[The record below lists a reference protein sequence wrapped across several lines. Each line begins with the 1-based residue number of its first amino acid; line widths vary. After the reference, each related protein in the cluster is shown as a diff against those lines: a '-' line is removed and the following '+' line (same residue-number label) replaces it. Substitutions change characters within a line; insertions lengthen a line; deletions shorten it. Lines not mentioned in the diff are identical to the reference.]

1 MSTFYPIGGS
11 NVGDLDLVT
20 AEGDD
25 ILEGKVI
32 VDKDGNPLT
41 GKMPNRGTINQTLGI
56 NGSFSIPRGFHSGH
70 GKVSQSLST
79 LDARTYTPGR
89 SDQVIEANRWL
100 KGEQIIKGDADL
112 IAANIKKGVSI
123 FGITGTFEGWVP
135 VATDLYYNG
144 QNVNGFT
151 AHGNGY
157 VRFDNTQIYFIK
169 TNSLFSGSDS
179 FDDPSSSAGAI
190 MTFGKTIDVRSYS
203 KLIFEGNFKGWA
215 SSGRVCAAVFGSNGS
230 CYYTSGTAMG
240 STGSQTQLI
249 IDITQASYI
258 NAGSF
263 LKFGSAEK
271 SYITRIRLA

>member
-25 ILEGKVI
+25 VLEGKVI

-41 GKMPNRGTINQTLGI
+41 GKMPNQGAIKQTLGI
-56 NGSFSIPRGFHSGH
+56 NDSYSIPRGFHSGY
-70 GKVSQSLST
+70 GKVSQSLPT

-89 SDQVIEANRWL
+89 SDQVIEANIWL

-144 QNVNGFT
+144 ANANGFT
-151 AHGNGY
+151 IYGAYARLENN
-157 VRFDNTQIYFIK
+157 RIYFIK
-169 TNSLFSGSDS
+169 T
-179 FDDPSSSAGAI
+179 SSASPINSTYKDPDNDYGAFLR
-190 MTFGKTIDVRSYS
+190 FGKTVDVRSYT
-203 KLIFEGNFKGWA
+203 KMIFEGSFYGSTSAGKSNFA
-215 SSGRVCAAVFGSNGS
+215 IFDSSGTIRYKESDE
-230 CYYTSGTAMG
+230 SGNIVP
-240 STGSQTQLI
+240 QKQI
-249 IDITQASYI
+249 VIDITQSSYI
-258 NAGSF
+258 NAGSYM
-263 LKFGSAEK
+263 KFGGRDGG
-271 SYITRIRLA
+271 YITRIRLE